1 MSKQF
6 SIIIPAFNEEENVPT
21 LLDDINSYFQEIEEV
36 EVVIV
41 DDGSY
46 RELSEYIK
54 VDAYDFELKIIRN
67 KYNLG
72 QSKSIEIGL
81 EAINSNLVGLIDS
94 DCQNPPSE
102 LRKAYDI
109 YKNNDVDAVV
119 SYRKNRQDDL
129 LRKSISVFANSLL
142 KIMTKSKFKDL
153 GSSIKV
159 IKKECL
165 VSITFEGDMHRFISP
180 MLKVRGFKILEIEV
194 SHSKRK
200 FGESKYGFNR
210 IVPVLVDG
218 ILFFL
223 TNGFTRP
230 SKYGIGKLSLILLLV
245 SFMLNIVVVLQ
256 KINSSVFVHRNPLF
270 IIGMVFLLLSIQIF
284 SQVIK
289 LNKDYWGA

>member
-6 SIIIPAFNEEENVPT
+6 SIIIPAFNEEENVPS
-21 LLDDINSYFQEIEEV
+21 LLDDINSYFQEIDEV

-41 DDGSY
+41 DDGSFK
-46 RELSEYIK
+46 ELSEYIK
-54 VDAYDFELKIIRN
+54 VDTYDFELRIIRN
-67 KYNLG
+67 NYNLG

-81 EAINSNLVGLIDS
+81 ETINSNLVGLIDS

-129 LRKSISVFANSLL
+129 LRKSISVFANFLL
-142 KIMTKSKFKDL
+142 KILTKSKFKDL
-153 GSSIKV
+153 GSSIKI

-165 VSITFEGDMHRFISP
+165 ESITFEGDMHRFISP

-194 SHSKRK
+194 SHSERK

-210 IVPVLVDG
+210 MVPVLVDG

-223 TNGFTRP
+223 TSGFTRP

-245 SFMLNIVVVLQ
+245 SLTLNIVVVLQ
-256 KINSSVFVHRNPLF
+256 KINSSIFVHRNPLF

-289 LNKDYWGA
+289 LNKDY

>member
-6 SIIIPAFNEEENVPT
+6 SIIIPAFNEEENVPS

-41 DDGSY
+41 DDGSFK
-46 RELSEYIK
+46 ELSEYIE
-54 VDAYDFELKIIRN
+54 VDAYDFELRIIRN

-81 EAINSNLVGLIDS
+81 ETINSNLVGLIDS

-102 LRKAYDI
+102 LRKAYDT
-109 YKNNDVDAVV
+109 YKNDDVDAVV

-129 LRKSISVFANSLL
+129 LRKSISVFANFLL
-142 KIMTKSKFKDL
+142 KILTKSKFKDL
-153 GSSIKV
+153 GSSIKI

-165 VSITFEGDMHRFISP
+165 ESITFEGDMHRFISP
-180 MLKVRGFKILEIEV
+180 MLKIRGFKILEIEV

-200 FGESKYGFNR
+200 FGVSKYGFNR

-223 TNGFTRP
+223 TSGFTRP
-230 SKYGIGKLSLILLLV
+230 SKYGIGKLSLILFLV
-245 SFMLNIVVVLQ
+245 SFILNIVVVFQ

-289 LNKDYWGA
+289 LNKDY

>member
-6 SIIIPAFNEEENVPT
+6 SIIIPAFNEEENVPS

-41 DDGSY
+41 DDGSFK
-46 RELSEYIK
+46 ELNEYIE
-54 VDAYDFELKIIRN
+54 VDTYDFELRIIRN

-81 EAINSNLVGLIDS
+81 ETINSNLVGLIDS

-102 LRKAYDI
+102 LRKAYDT

-129 LRKSISVFANSLL
+129 LRKSISVFANFLL
-142 KIMTKSKFKDL
+142 KILTKSKFKDL
-153 GSSIKV
+153 GSSIKI

-165 VSITFEGDMHRFISP
+165 ETITFEGDMHRFISP

-194 SHSKRK
+194 SHSERK

-223 TNGFTRP
+223 TSGFTRP
-230 SKYGIGKLSLILLLV
+230 SKYGIGKLSLFLLLV
-245 SFMLNIVVVLQ
+245 SFILNIVVVLQ

-289 LNKDYWGA
+289 LNKDY